1 MISPDKNPSPLKKTL
16 RMPINKSPG
25 KIVDMKEKIISP
37 TKTPNTT
44 PRVKKF
50 VKVIESRL
58 KTQNSRS
65 ARRKSTIDR
74 KKGEKATISVKE
86 NSQVQTLIS
95 TYLGNSKPFIKE
107 DKKEE
112 KNM

>member
-1 MISPDKNPSPLKKTL
+1 
-16 RMPINKSPG
+16 MPINKSPG
-25 KIVDMKEKIISP
+25 KIIDMKEKIISP

-112 KNM
+112 RNM